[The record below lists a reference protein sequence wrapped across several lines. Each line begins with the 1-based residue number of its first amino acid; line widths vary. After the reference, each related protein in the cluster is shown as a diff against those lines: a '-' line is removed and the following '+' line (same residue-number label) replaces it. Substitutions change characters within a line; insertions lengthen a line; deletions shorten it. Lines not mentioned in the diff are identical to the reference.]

1 MTNENEIRQSLVQ
14 ALIAFLVLVFCAQ
27 FATAQWEE
35 IDDLYSNRSIAYDRR
50 DSVLIC
56 MSVNGDIYTA
66 TTNNLSWS
74 FVTRVPDDIY
84 IPADMELT
92 SSGDIFIASDS
103 CIYRYDHRTG
113 EWTGSLPL
121 KDRPRLNYMVV
132 DSYNDSIVVTSS
144 VGGYFRF
151 VSSDYG
157 RTWRSIGGEEPA
169 MAIRNFINFSS
180 SGLLYAISYWGLKV
194 SSDMGRTWDLVGDTI
209 RSMDASWFATPMVIH
224 DDARILVLTD
234 LGGLY
239 LFDQTND
246 RWSRIR
252 EDGLVAMYHTI
263 GLLDDG
269 GIAMFYFTNSG
280 DQYVEI
286 STDDGRNW
294 ERCKL
299 PSIGHYRKSEIKEF
313 AVIDIICGNSEELIV
328 CVLSEQVYQ
337 YNVPENT
344 ITRAVRPLTNADAFE
359 ILPTEEA
366 LIVSSWVF
374 YQWYSRETRE
384 LYGSFSHPFGFGMNS
399 VVTPK
404 GTWYRIFPDYGD
416 MMTIW
421 YSSSFFGFITL
432 LPAECYDFILT
443 AERDR
448 LVLATDYG
456 IELRDTLGTLKR
468 NLTMS
473 PAVLIAGNAYDEFV
487 AADRDCRVFVINRKA
502 VMLGEAD
509 LSSSMDSIVA
519 VSINY
524 RGAVIALGRKGG
536 YRSPDRGKTWL
547 PLTLPDDSLRL
558 RHVITDHA
566 GWFYMHDDSAGVYR
580 SSDDGE
586 TFEAIPIDPGNPV
599 CSVTNLALDGEYLYA
614 CTQGCGV
621 FRWPLPHPSGIQT
634 PPPPAATTQWLKNLS
649 VRNGN
654 PVRIPMPGITAASA
668 EVRVSD
674 LTGRDLGAL
683 PWRISPAGNELII
696 DTRSVTPGV
705 YNLVVRSK
713 GRMQRCL
720 LHITA
725 N

>member
-1 MTNENEIRQSLVQ
+1 MTDAKEIRQALLQ

-27 FATAQWEE
+27 IATAQWEE

-92 SSGDIFIASDS
+92 SSGDIFIVSDS

-121 KDRPRLNYMVV
+121 EDKPYLDYMVV

-144 VGGYFRF
+144 FDGYFRF
-151 VSSDYG
+151 VSADYG
-157 RTWRSIGGEEPA
+157 RTWRSIGAEDPA

-180 SGLLYAISYWGLKV
+180 SGLLYAISNWGLKV
-194 SSDMGRTWDLVGDTI
+194 SSDIGRTWDLVGDTI
-209 RSMDASWFATPMVIH
+209 RLTVSWFTTPMVIH

-246 RWSRIR
+246 LWSRIR
-252 EDGLVAMYHTI
+252 EDGLVASYHTI

-286 STDDGRNW
+286 STDDGLNW
-294 ERCKL
+294 ER
-299 PSIGHYRKSEIKEF
+299 RKMPNWGFTTSQKSF
-313 AVIDIICGNSEELIV
+313 DFIDIICGNSDELIV
-328 CVLSEQVYQ
+328 CTLSEQVYR

-344 ITRAVRPLTNADAFE
+344 YTRAVRPLTNADAFE

-366 LIVSSWVF
+366 LIVSSAVF
-374 YQWYSRETRE
+374 YQWYSRETSE
-384 LYGSFSHPFGFGMNS
+384 LHGSYSHPFGFGMNS

-404 GTWYRIFPDYGD
+404 GTWYRLSPEYGD
-416 MMTIW
+416 MATIW
-421 YSSSFFGFITL
+421 YSSSFFGPFIVP

-509 LSSSMDSIVA
+509 LSSSMDSVVA

-524 RGAVIALGRKGG
+524 RGAVIALGRQGG
-536 YRSPDRGKTWL
+536 YRSPDHGKTWV

-558 RHVITDHA
+558 RHVIADHA

-586 TFEAIPIDPGNPV
+586 TFEAIPIAPGNPF
-599 CSVTNLALDGEYLYA
+599 CSVTNLALDREYLYA

-621 FRWPLPHPSGIQT
+621 FRWPLPHPSDTRT
-634 PPPPAATTQWLKNLS
+634 PPPPAATTQRLKNLS
-649 VRNGN
+649 VRSGN
-654 PVRIPMPGITAASA
+654 PVRITMPGIASPSA
-668 EVRVSD
+668 EVQVSD
-674 LTGRDLGAL
+674 LTGRNLVTL
-683 PWRISPAGNELII
+683 PWRISPAGNEMII

-713 GRMQRCL
+713 GRVQRCL